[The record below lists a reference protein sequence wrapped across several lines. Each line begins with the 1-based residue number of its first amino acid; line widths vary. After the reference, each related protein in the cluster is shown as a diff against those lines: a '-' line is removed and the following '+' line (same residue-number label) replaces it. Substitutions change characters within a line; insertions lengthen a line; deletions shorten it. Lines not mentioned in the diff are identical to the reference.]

1 MDIQQIKYFSRVYEM
16 RSFTQAADSLFISR
30 QALRKSVAR
39 LAQEMGEP
47 LFENRGNVLF
57 PTAAADLLFSTSRP
71 VLSAFAQM
79 EAELN
84 LGKLKSQGIVRFGQ
98 SVEASDVMTSG
109 EMRQVI
115 DFSST
120 NELVT
125 KGMRFTEANCVE
137 LRQQIL
143 EGDLDYASLI
153 ATVVNESL
161 FDYDTA
167 IGGRIHI
174 AVRADDPLAEKS
186 FIRLEDLEGRP
197 RSPGGSDRG
206 AWRQAQLRV
215 YAFGLAQSARNGAN
229 WGDAHLCLSRFEVS
243 SRRSRRGVHSP

>member
-79 EAELN
+79 EVELN

-120 NELVT
+120 SELVT

-167 IGGRIHI
+167 IGDAFISPSVLMIPLPRRASYVSRIWKDVPSPPKVRVSTCTI
-174 AVRADDPLAEKS
+174 AWWK
-186 FIRLEDLEGRP
+186 RP
-197 RSPGGSDRG
+197 RSVASSSTSCVRVRACTIGSKWCKLG
-206 AWRQAQLRV
+206 
-215 YAFGLAQSARNGAN
+215 
-229 WGDAHLCLSRFEVS
+229 
-243 SRRSRRGVHSP
+243 